1 MRKKRI
7 FKKALMIELM
17 KRGCNLVEVEKNNRN
32 KDLVVYV
39 FEKNE
44 RLLRALD
51 EYSAA
56 KVFR

>member
-7 FKKALMIELM
+7 FKKTLMIELM
-17 KRGCNLVEVEKNNRN
+17 KMGCNLVEVEKNNRN
-32 KDLVVYV
+32 RDLVVYV

-51 EYSAA
+51 ECSVT